1 MLSDKD
7 SHSCPTV
14 LFQTPN
20 TALKAL
26 RTSLFAPSTAS
37 VASAKHQAPRAQRVH
52 THPAPPASKFRA
64 LAALHIFAPS
74 THQPHTASR
83 APRRGAAG
91 EVGTRHRS
99 GVPARSVQAS
109 PKLRPRRG
117 ARSNMFRAPVFTFRV
132 PGKGTALMQI
142 CFCAAKDLFARTP
155 AFYRRPCF
163 VAPGHAK
170 TGTGTQ
176 SARCQSLCFARF
188 RSAMHGCA
196 GPRKNRD
203 VRLLNSWHYLPTRQ
217 IAAKNRD
224 WYAALSCTC
233 TSLFA
238 AARFST
244 APHARKPH
252 CSPCILPGFALP
264 CFVALRA
271 AKTGTGTPRSR
282 CQSLCFAQVAP
293 GCALLCPAGCGFGPG
308 ESEGACIWNRGC
320 GNTGQCLVVR
330 LASWPASRQCECA
343 HAVKCAK
350 AFWQLNALPGAKTT
364 RAIKRRA
371 SPRSTRG
378 LGRLARVCPHLPG
391 RAVAV
396 LREILINA
404 AVRPKAAKKRPKQS
418 GPRRAVLKNPCV
430 LSRFFNRG
438 RRGLIYEL
446 AEENHEQKPQEEN
459 SECQRKA
466 QTAFLTNA
474 RRNARKPKRALP
486 LSFRLSAPLPLR
498 PPRTH
503 RAPTA
508 HPPRPL
514 R

>member
-1 MLSDKD
+1 MLSDKN
-7 SHSCPTV
+7 SHTCSTV
-14 LFQTPN
+14 LFQAPN

-26 RTSLFAPSTAS
+26 RTSFFAPSTAS

-74 THQPHTASR
+74 THQPHSASR

-155 AFYRRPCF
+155 AFYRR
-163 VAPGHAK
+163 
-170 TGTGTQ
+170 
-176 SARCQSLCFARF
+176 
-188 RSAMHGCA
+188 
-196 GPRKNRD
+196 
-203 VRLLNSWHYLPTRQ
+203 
-217 IAAKNRD
+217 
-224 WYAALSCTC
+224 
-233 TSLFA
+233 
-238 AARFST
+238 
-244 APHARKPH
+244 
-252 CSPCILPGFALP
+252 P

-404 AVRPKAAKKRPKQS
+404 AVRPKAAKKTPKTKRPAPCCAEKSLCFKQI
-418 GPRRAVLKNPCV
+418 
-430 LSRFFNRG
+430 F
-438 RRGLIYEL
+438 
-446 AEENHEQKPQEEN
+446 
-459 SECQRKA
+459 
-466 QTAFLTNA
+466 
-474 RRNARKPKRALP
+474 
-486 LSFRLSAPLPLR
+486 
-498 PPRTH
+498 
-503 RAPTA
+503 
-508 HPPRPL
+508 
-514 R
+514 